1 MPSDARASARGSG
14 LSTMP
19 SPPPKGRSSTVRCRS
34 WVKLRRSWMPTST
47 SPSASAR
54 RRIPFSKMLEKK
66 PGKMVTISN
75 RIFTDDIGHLRW
87 GGPPAARCRSGDTAR
102 CYSDAVVLKGNIH
115 VEVEGLLRS
124 VVHILYLHHIEG
136 VPANVG
142 HALFRWSESKD
153 AQHHVLLVDRDHDPC
168 LLSGLAI
175 PGVED

>member
-1 MPSDARASARGSG
+1 MWARTIALHTICRTSAAMATTRSHSRFSIPS
-14 LSTMP
+14 
-19 SPPPKGRSSTVRCRS
+19 
-34 WVKLRRSWMPTST
+34 
-47 SPSASAR
+47 
-54 RRIPFSKMLEKK
+54 
-66 PGKMVTISN
+66 
-75 RIFTDDIGHLRW
+75 
-87 GGPPAARCRSGDTAR
+87 ARCRSGDTAR